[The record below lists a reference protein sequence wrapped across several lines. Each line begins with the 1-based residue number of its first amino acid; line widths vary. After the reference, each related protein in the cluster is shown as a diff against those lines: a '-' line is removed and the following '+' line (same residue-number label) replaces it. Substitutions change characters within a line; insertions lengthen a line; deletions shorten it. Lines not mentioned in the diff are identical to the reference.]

1 MKNTRKYLNSGV
13 ALAIVLFASVQ
24 ISAAPVNRF
33 LSREIK
39 AKLEADIKENKE
51 VIQDIE
57 TSGMA
62 NRQSPLYNPSEVDH
76 LAIHKKVLGCLE
88 NMYYGNKSYTEKDI
102 QECWKPHSK
111 LGR

>member
-1 MKNTRKYLNSGV
+1 MKNTKKYLSSGL

-33 LSREIK
+33 LSKEIK
-39 AKLEADIKENKE
+39 ARLEEDIKENKD
-51 VIQDIE
+51 VMRNIE
-57 TSGMA
+57 TFGMA

-102 QECWKPHSK
+102 QECWKPHAK
-111 LGR
+111 CER